1 MKLELTITFDS
12 NDYLHS
18 VIDIDNTTVKHHSF
32 LTHSSP
38 TPTFKPTAGD
48 TKTLPSKEAVGA
60 YIKEL
65 LGGVVDKAL
74 EPAPIK
80 L

>member
-32 LTHSSP
+32 LTHSGP
-38 TPTFKPTAGD
+38 TPTFTPTAGD
-48 TKTLPSKEAVGA
+48 TQTLPTKEAVA
-60 YIKEL
+60 SYVKQL

-74 EPAPIK
+74 EPEAIK